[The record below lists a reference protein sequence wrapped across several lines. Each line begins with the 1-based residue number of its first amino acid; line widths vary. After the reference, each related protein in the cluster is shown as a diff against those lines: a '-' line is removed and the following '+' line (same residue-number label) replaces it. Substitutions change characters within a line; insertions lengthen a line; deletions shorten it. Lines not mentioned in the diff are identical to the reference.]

1 MQNGIPPDHLTLDPR
16 TVEAYES
23 INNAADRFLLFCK
36 DELQPAGFKPYLALF
51 GLIMAASRMA
61 AAGSIDPKLL
71 HSALEA
77 MYSDALVQQR
87 ESGHEH

>member
-1 MQNGIPPDHLTLDPR
+1 MQKSVPPGHLSLDPR
-16 TVEAYES
+16 IVEAYEGVNS
-23 INNAADRFLLFCK
+23 AADRFLLFCK
-36 DELQPAGFKPYLALF
+36 DELQPAGFKPYVALF

-61 AAGSIDPKLL
+61 AAGNIDPKLL

-77 MYSDALVQQR
+77 MYADALVQQR

>member
-1 MQNGIPPDHLTLDPR
+1 MQNSIPPDYLTLDPR
-16 TVEAYES
+16 AIEAYDG
-23 INNAADRFLLFCK
+23 INKAADRFLLFCK
-36 DELQPAGFKPYLALF
+36 DELQPEGFKPYLTLF

-61 AAGSIDPKLL
+61 AAGNVDSKLL
-71 HSALEA
+71 HSALES

>member
-1 MQNGIPPDHLTLDPR
+1 MQKSVPPGHLSLDPR
-16 TVEAYES
+16 IVEAYEGV
-23 INNAADRFLLFCK
+23 NGAADRFLLFCK
-36 DELQPAGFKPYLALF
+36 DELQPAGFKPYVALF

-61 AAGSIDPKLL
+61 AAGNIDPKLL

-77 MYSDALVQQR
+77 MYADALVQQR